1 MLSLGAPNTVE
12 DEFMKVLFAL
22 LSLLPTIALAGN
34 SVEIRGEEAAEIMR
48 AINIDGLA
56 SSGLLLGCEETSRRC
71 QVSLGG
77 ERELYLYQSME
88 ARRIYEAL
96 LVPEHETRL
105 GKMKVLAIPS
115 GGLEIVCS
123 RSPLYQPE
131 PFTCTIKISPN

>member
-1 MLSLGAPNTVE
+1 
-12 DEFMKVLFAL
+12 MKVLFAL
-22 LSLLPTIALAGN
+22 LSLVPALALAGN

-48 AINIDGLA
+48 VINIEGLA
-56 SSGLLLGCEETSRRC
+56 SSGLLLGCDETSRRC
-71 QVSLGG
+71 QVSLGD

-105 GKMKVLAIPS
+105 GKIKVIGLSS

-123 RSPLYQPE
+123 RSPLDQPE
-131 PFTCTIKISPN
+131 PFTCTVKIRPN